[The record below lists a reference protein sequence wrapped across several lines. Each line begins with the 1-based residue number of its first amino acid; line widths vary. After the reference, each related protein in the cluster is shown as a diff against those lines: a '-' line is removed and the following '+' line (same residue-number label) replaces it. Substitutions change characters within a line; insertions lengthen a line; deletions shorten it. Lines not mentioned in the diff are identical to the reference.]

1 MRTIFVGDVVCVER
15 FSKGWSGGLPETKCG
30 AGSTLKNT
38 EQQRKWIPKIIEK
51 YAIGSIADIG
61 AGDLNWIREMDLS
74 GVDYS
79 AYDLVPRAKGVTQ
92 FNLVEQVA
100 PRADMIMCLWVL
112 NHLPMEDSRNAISNL
127 KASGSKYLLMTDR
140 PKWHSEQPD
149 EIHMPHIEEL
159 VLNDRRDRLVL
170 IEL

>member
-1 MRTIFVGDVVCVER
+1 
-15 FSKGWSGGLPETKCG
+15 
-30 AGSTLKNT
+30 
-38 EQQRKWIPKIIEK
+38 
-51 YAIGSIADIG
+51 
-61 AGDLNWIREMDLS
+61 
-74 GVDYS
+74 
-79 AYDLVPRAKGVTQ
+79 
-92 FNLVEQVA
+92 
-100 PRADMIMCLWVL
+100 
-112 NHLPMEDSRNAISNL
+112 MEDSRNAISNL